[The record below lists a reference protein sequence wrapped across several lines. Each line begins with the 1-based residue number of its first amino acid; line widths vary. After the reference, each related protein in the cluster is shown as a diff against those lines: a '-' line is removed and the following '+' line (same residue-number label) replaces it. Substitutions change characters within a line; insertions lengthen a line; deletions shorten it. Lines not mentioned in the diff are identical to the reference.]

1 MILFIIYSNLSCCS
15 VAKLC
20 PNFCDSMDYRNP
32 GFPVLHYLPEI
43 AQTYVHWIDDTIQTS
58 HALSSPSPPAL
69 SLSQH
74 QGLFLLSQLFASGGQ
89 SVGASDSA
97 SVLPM
102 NIQGWFLL
110 ELISFPLVWSPCCPR
125 DSQESS
131 PVPEFISIK
140 SLALSL
146 YGPTLIAV
154 YDYWKTTVLP
164 IQGFV
169 SKGMFLLSNI
179 SV

>member
-1 MILFIIYSNLSCCS
+1 MFSCKVVSKFLWPHGLQQSWLPRSSLSPRDCSNICPLNRWYNPNISCS
-15 VAKLC
+15 VIPFSSC
-20 PNFCDSMDYRNP
+20 PQS
-32 GFPVLHYLPEI
+32 FP
-43 AQTYVHWIDDTIQTS
+43 AS
-58 HALSSPSPPAL
+58 RS
-69 SLSQH
+69 
-74 QGLFLLSQLFASGGQ
+74 FLMSQLFASGGQ
-89 SVGASDSA
+89 SIGASDSA

-131 PVPEFISIK
+131 PVPEFKSIN

-146 YGPTLIAV
+146 YGPTLIPI

-164 IQGFV
+164 RQGFV
-169 SKGMFLLSNI
+169 SKGMFLLFNI